1 MQSDGD
7 TVSCTTDKTSEAA
20 GQDDEAV
27 ARELLV
33 AEAQQLAAER
43 EAYLASERLAK
54 QLEEESAERELNPP
68 GGHDEAASLELAR
81 LLDNEERVRHARTP

>member
-33 AEAQQLAAER
+33 AEAQQLAADR

-54 QLEEESAERELNPP
+54 QLEEESAHLQSP
-68 GGHDEAASLELAR
+68 GFWSNRGVSAQ
-81 LLDNEERVRHARTP
+81 